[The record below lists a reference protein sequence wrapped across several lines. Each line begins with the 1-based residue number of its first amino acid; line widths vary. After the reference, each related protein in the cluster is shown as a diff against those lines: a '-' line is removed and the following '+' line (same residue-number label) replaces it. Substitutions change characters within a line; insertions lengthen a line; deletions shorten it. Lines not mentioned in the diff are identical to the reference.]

1 MDVLVEGLQLPELF
15 EVEEKEGLQA
25 MVDGADPVAEC
36 DDLATCSRPVNENV
50 LERFLVER
58 MNEPY

>member
-1 MDVLVEGLQLPELF
+1 
-15 EVEEKEGLQA
+15 
-25 MVDGADPVAEC
+25 MVDSADPVAEC